1 MGLFLFCFTGNKNTT
16 MYILHRVVKI
26 IWHSFKY
33 FLTTYQIKYTH
44 HSFKKQCDTMGKDE
58 TSSHLHSNIYEVPN
72 DISWGDLNDQD
83 ISILCPHIPC
93 KYERNIMCCDWKG
106 GYETIQKGQNTLRG
120 MGMAFLG
127 KGWNLHK
134 RHPNRSKCFQEWMN
148 VCSRVYEH

>member
-1 MGLFLFCFTGNKNTT
+1 MGLFVFCFTGNKNTT
-16 MYILHRVVKI
+16 MYTSQGCKDYMTLIQIFSDHLSNKI
-26 IWHSFKY
+26 HTPQFQEAVWYHGERWNF
-33 FLTTYQIKYTH
+33 FT
-44 HSFKKQCDTMGKDE
+44 
-58 TSSHLHSNIYEVPN
+58 LHSNIYEVSN

-83 ISILCPHIPC
+83 ISILCPHTLC

-120 MGMAFLG
+120 TGMAFLG